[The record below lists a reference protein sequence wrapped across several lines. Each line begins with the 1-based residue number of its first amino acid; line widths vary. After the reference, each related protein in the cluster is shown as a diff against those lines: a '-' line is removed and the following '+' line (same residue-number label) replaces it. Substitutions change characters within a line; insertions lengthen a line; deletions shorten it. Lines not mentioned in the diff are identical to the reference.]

1 MKRSRLQLKGDM
13 AVEACR
19 DWNGLYF
26 VVYGNG
32 AAVLRKDPKDVRR
45 FLKLSPGTASRAQL
59 DEWMAE
65 LTAAPE
71 PASEPQQSALD
82 ASDPN
87 YQTKTVI

>member
-26 VVYGNG
+26 VVYGNKTS
-32 AAVLRKDPKDVRR
+32 VLRKDPKDVRR
-45 FLKLSPGTASRAQL
+45 FLKLALGTASRAQL

-65 LTAAPE
+65 LTAVPE
-71 PASEPQQSALD
+71 PASEPQQGALD

-87 YQTKTVI
+87 HQTKTVI